1 MAGCGESFASPGRR
15 RRSPGLFPG
24 KSTERLSFLRKVG
37 LGYLSL
43 DRSGDTLSGG
53 ETQRIRL
60 AAQLGSNLRG
70 VCYILDEPTIG
81 LHPADN
87 RKLLESLQKL
97 RDKGNSVVIVEH
109 DPETMKKADM
119 LVELG
124 PGAGSSGGKLVAMGS
139 FDQLVKK
146 SGTLT
151 GQWFGKPLE
160 RTVVDSGPK
169 EAGRSR
175 LARVQRRPGKKSQ
188 GNRRQDSA
196 RAFGHRHGSIGRGK
210 EHAGERS
217 RLSRAC
223 RGAGAAGLGTGT
235 LGRVRR
241 RPGLERRCR
250 QRRLA
255 SSFCARRFCK
265 RATWL
270 RRLAACGR
278 RFWGGRA
285 SCATR

>member
-1 MAGCGESFASPGRR
+1 MNELGVDPEKPASSFDDSAWESILHGKK
-15 RRSPGLFPG
+15 GQFPG
-24 KSTERLSFLRKVG
+24 ILQILDAVSEEDEAWKWLQPIYDDLPCHECGGSRLNQQARSVYFRDLTISRMSALRVSELLEMWKRFRFTVEEVPIAGPISREIKERLAFLGKVG

-87 RKLLESLQKL
+87 RKLLESLEKL

-109 DPETMKKADM
+109 DPETMKKADI

-139 FDQLVKK
+139 FSHLAKS

-151 GQWFGKPLE
+151 GQWFGKAL
-160 RTVVDSGPK
+160 
-169 EAGRSR
+169 
-175 LARVQRRPGKKSQ
+175 
-188 GNRRQDSA
+188 
-196 RAFGHRHGSIGRGK
+196 
-210 EHAGERS
+210 GE
-217 RLSRAC
+217 L
-223 RGAGAAGLGTGT
+223 
-235 LGRVRR
+235 
-241 RPGLERRCR
+241 
-250 QRRLA
+250 
-255 SSFCARRFCK
+255 F
-265 RATWL
+265 
-270 RRLAACGR
+270 
-278 RFWGGRA
+278 
-285 SCATR
+285 